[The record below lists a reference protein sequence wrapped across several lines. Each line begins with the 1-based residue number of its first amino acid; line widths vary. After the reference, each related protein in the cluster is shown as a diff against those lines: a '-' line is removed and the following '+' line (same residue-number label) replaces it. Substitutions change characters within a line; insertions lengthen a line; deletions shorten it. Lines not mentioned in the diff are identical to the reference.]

1 MFKVLFIIFFIINY
15 SLAFANTISNC
26 SNCGGIGSNLGE
38 VKPKDPFFKQI
49 NLSLT
54 CPQQNGSS
62 YKKAGE
68 KVWITDLRGFYNDNY
83 LWVHKLKIKSLK
95 QQARVLIGFK
105 NKNNKLEFD
114 GIDFNFSQKDGAS
127 QKRFLG
133 FQEFTKNIPS
143 SISNGIDI
151 ERASLSGGKSR
162 ICLLKITDLFSS
174 KLDLMGKGQIEN
186 SIKVVKKFEDNQF
199 KITNFLSKKGFEVKA
214 RFVLTN
220 AITDLAIKIASGD
233 TNIKNNNKDIINLN
247 KKIISNKFNNN
258 INKKF
263 ASGLKPKSG
272 FGNKIRPEDPF
283 FYIRNFEL
291 RCKSSKTNKSLYNPM
306 TGYINENYLYAS
318 RRSRDSLNLAV
329 GYKVDNNKK
338 LRVEVIHLWFP
349 ESYTARHWFEVD
361 IDKDLVNTLKKGIEG
376 RRIKNYSYPCTF
388 KLPVTTGSV
397 FPTYDGGTT
406 IKDKKYGLERAINAL
421 KSFEMRQYDINNALI
436 KKGEN
441 LDFKFE
447 LTGLISDLSI
457 KMAMLDNSPKII
469 IKEDEKSKKL
479 AEKRTKELEKERKL
493 RKAEE
498 IERKILE
505 EKAKKLSENN
515 RLAELNAK
523 KKAEQI
529 AKQVAAEEKKK
540 LDKERALRKAEALAR
555 KKAEKEAKK
564 FALEKQLAEEKAKK
578 EAKQRAIRLAIE
590 RKKTLEIARKLEE
603 ERKEA
608 ELKANKLQ
616 KAQQTQLVA
625 LEKEKAE
632 KQKLIL
638 EEKKKREDLEKKFIA
653 LREKN
658 KNKISTNKNLISA
671 NLPSE
676 WQPFKNDMSL
686 QQKQFCQ
693 LTDRFF
699 KNINKAI
706 KSRNEIKVNIVHK
719 ERQEN
724 LDGLLPGGKVNNWIF
739 QVVKVDQIEDG
750 SAAVVLSL
758 HCKSFVGSGQIHT
771 RSTWR
776 KKSTKE
782 WRATIP
788 YDDRRFRE
796 LAKLDSGQFI
806 LGSGTFLEINAFK
819 PGQIETFYASQQ
831 IGEHPLT
838 KGLEL
843 EGELFLAD
851 LNYIAAL
858 N

>member
-1 MFKVLFIIFFIINY
+1 MLKFFFIIIFSINP
-15 SLAFANTISNC
+15 SLLFANSISNC
-26 SNCGGIGSNLGE
+26 TNCGGIGSKLGE
-38 VKPKDPFFKQI
+38 VKPQDPFFKQI
-49 NLSLT
+49 TLNLK
-54 CPQQNGSS
+54 CPRKNGSS
-62 YKKAGE
+62 YKNAGNSTWNNNF
-68 KVWITDLRGFYNDNY
+68 KGYYNKNY
-83 LWVHKLKIKSLK
+83 LWVYKFNKSGNRQYAKL
-95 QQARVLIGFK
+95 LIAYK
-105 NKNNKLEFD
+105 NVNQKLEFD
-114 GIDFNFSQKDGAS
+114 GFDATTDKSGS
-127 QKRFLG
+127 SRKRYFG
-133 FQEFTKNIPS
+133 FTEYNGNIPS
-143 SISNGIDI
+143 SIEKGIEI
-151 ERASLSGGKSR
+151 ERGSVRGGESR
-162 ICLLKITDLFSS
+162 VCLLTIKDLYAS
-174 KLDLMGKGQIEN
+174 KLSLNAKKQIEN
-186 SIKVVKKFEDNQF
+186 SMRSLNKFEEDQF
-199 KITNFLSKKGFEVKA
+199 KILNYFSRKGINFKTRLI
-214 RFVLTN
+214 LTS
-220 AITDLAIKIASGD
+220 AITDLAMKLATDDSKIVDSE
-233 TNIKNNNKDIINLN
+233 DIIKLN
-247 KKIISNKFNNN
+247 KRLLSKKIENN
-258 INKKF
+258 ISKKF

-272 FGNKIRPEDPF
+272 FGNKIIPEDPF

-291 RCKSSKTNKSLYNPM
+291 KCKSSKTNKSHYNPM
-306 TGYINENYLYAS
+306 TGYINSNYLYAS
-318 RRSRDSLNLAV
+318 RRSKESLNLAV

-338 LRVEVIHLWFP
+338 LRIEVIHLWFP
-349 ESYTARHWFEVD
+349 ESYTARHWFEVN
-361 IDKDLVNTLKKGIEG
+361 IDKDLVNTLKRGIKG
-376 RRIKNYSYPCTF
+376 RRIKKYPYPCTF

-397 FPTYDGGTT
+397 FPTYDGGST

-421 KSFEMRQYDINNALI
+421 QSFEMRQYDINNALI

-457 KMAMLDNSPKII
+457 KMAMLENSPKII
-469 IKEDEKSKKL
+469 IKEDKASKKL
-479 AEKRTKELEKERKL
+479 AEQRTKELEKERKL
-493 RKAEE
+493 RKSEE
-498 IERKILE
+498 IERKLLE
-505 EKAKKLSENN
+505 AKARKLSEDN

-523 KKAEQI
+523 KKVEQI
-529 AKQVAAEEKKK
+529 AKQVVEEEKKK
-540 LDKERALRKAEALAR
+540 LEKERALRKAEALAR

-564 FALEKQLAEEKAKK
+564 IAIEKKQAEEKAKK
-578 EAKQRAIRLAIE
+578 EAKQRAVKIALE
-590 RKKTLEIARKLEE
+590 RKKTEELARKLEAK
-603 ERKEA
+603 RKEA
-608 ELKANKLQ
+608 ELKANKLE
-616 KAQQTQLVA
+616 KAQKIQLAA

-632 KQKLIL
+632 KQKFIL
-638 EEKKKREDLEKKFIA
+638 EEKKKREELEKKLTA
-653 LREKN
+653 LREEN
-658 KNKISTNKNLISA
+658 KSKILTNKKLISA
-671 NLPSE
+671 NLPPE

-838 KGLEL
+838 KGLKL